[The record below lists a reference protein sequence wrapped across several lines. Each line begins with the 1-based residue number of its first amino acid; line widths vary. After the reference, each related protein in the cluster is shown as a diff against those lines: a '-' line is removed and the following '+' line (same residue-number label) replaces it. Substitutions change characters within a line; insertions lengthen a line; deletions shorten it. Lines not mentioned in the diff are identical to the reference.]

1 MVITNFLDVH
11 QLYENT
17 LLVYDTW
24 SCRDEWKN
32 LLVNLYHKHY
42 CDVNCE

>member
-1 MVITNFLDVH
+1 MVITNFSDVH

-17 LLVYDTW
+17 LFVYDTW